1 MVRGPYFHRKGQTM
15 DNATQTR
22 PVYAIANEIG
32 LNWTKPYF
40 GAVPY
45 LRAMHSLRNVTDA
58 YGYDD
63 GRSIVM
69 YFLANANTW
78 RGDTARRVKAELKA
92 LLKESA
98 RR

>member
-1 MVRGPYFHRKGQTM
+1 MT
-15 DNATQTR
+15 TETTTR
-22 PVYAIANEIG
+22 PIYIIANEIG

-45 LRAMHSLRNVTDA
+45 LRAMHSLRDVTDA
-58 YGYDD
+58 YGHDD

-78 RGDTARRVKAELKA
+78 KGETARRIKAELKE
-92 LLKESA
+92 LLKASA
-98 RR
+98 RK